1 SGTRSIVPRRC
12 TGAIRAARAG
22 NCQRGIAMPQRPH
35 LGTVLS
41 ASFCLAGAA
50 VSALYLIARVFNVA
64 FAPFAFIDWLA
75 RVAPGR
81 TITFFIDAMV
91 AALRSLSITNLSAAA
106 KTSEA
111 ASGVVAIIVMLTIAG
126 AVMLEISPRRFPN
139 LTVVG
144 AVVGAGA
151 GGLAS
156 AVMY

>member
-1 SGTRSIVPRRC
+1 
-12 TGAIRAARAG
+12 
-22 NCQRGIAMPQRPH
+22 
-35 LGTVLS
+35 
-41 ASFCLAGAA
+41 
-50 VSALYLIARVFNVA
+50 FNVA

-156 AVMY
+156 AVMYASGSTRRAWDGVVTVLVFAMWGVVTGRSRNRIWTVDDGTSAP